1 MMTKLAFLL
10 LFATFLSHSHVV
22 ESVPA
27 RCKTSADCRLGSFCH
42 RAVSSC
48 FSCTSICVPAKVETL
63 TRCNQ
68 EDNCRF
74 HRPTVHVTNTTTSQS
89 RVTISHATRSALPP
103 SQNDV
108 DRSLLHLNPLFVIV
122 AVVVLAV
129 VILPI
134 VLGLLIVQRTRRN
147 DVRTTEAELVQAV
160 QEETQNTASDRLLTN
175 RSQTTSA

>member
-1 MMTKLAFLL
+1 M
-10 LFATFLSHSHVV
+10 
-22 ESVPA
+22 
-27 RCKTSADCRLGSFCH
+27 
-42 RAVSSC
+42 
-48 FSCTSICVPAKVETL
+48 
-63 TRCNQ
+63 
-68 EDNCRF
+68 
-74 HRPTVHVTNTTTSQS
+74 
-89 RVTISHATRSALPP
+89 TISHATRSALPP